1 MNCLKDHVG
10 GLVKITAIIYL
21 YKEAKY
27 VKLKDCFCILV
38 ENHDYIDNKGNQ
50 YDRNLAMGL
59 LFTECDANTLE
70 ASNMHNQPPM
80 MQKPLFLCSFLID
93 NKVIKLVFSER
104 DYEIIK

>member
-21 YKEAKY
+21 YEETKY
-27 VKLKDCFCILV
+27 IKLKDCFCILV

-50 YDRNLAMGL
+50 YDLAAAWPR
-59 LFTECDANTLE
+59 LFTESEANTLE
-70 ASNMHNQPPM
+70 ALNMHNQPPM

-93 NKVIKLVFSER
+93 NKVIKLLFSER
-104 DYEIIK
+104 DFEIIK